1 MYGDYDGY
9 SSEYSREGISFALIV
24 VLFVLL
30 IIRRSFFSRLL
41 MRNQKGADYFL
52 PPFTITNVL

>member
-1 MYGDYDGY
+1 M
-9 SSEYSREGISFALIV
+9 V